1 MNRIKMEIDAISE
14 NEGLARVC
22 VAAFAARLD
31 PTLEEIND
39 VKTAVSEA
47 VTNAVIHGYDMQDG
61 IITLEGALEDN
72 KLTVTVSDNG
82 IGIPDIK
89 KAREPLYTGK
99 PEAERSGMG
108 FTIMEEFM
116 DELYVKSELGKGTS
130 VTMVKTIEVDNE
142 R

>member
-1 MNRIKMEIDAISE
+1 MNKMKLEFSSRSD
-14 NEGLARVC
+14 NERFARMT
-22 VAAFAARLD
+22 VAAFILELD
-31 PTLEEIND
+31 PTVEELSEI
-39 VKTAVSEA
+39 KTAVSEA
-47 VTNAVIHGYDMQDG
+47 VTNAVIHGYDSNEG
-61 IITLEGALEDN
+61 IITLEGTLEDN
-72 KLTVTVSDNG
+72 KLTITVSDNG
-82 IGIPDIK
+82 IGIEDIE

-116 DELYVKSELGKGTS
+116 DELYVKSTPGKGTS

>member
-1 MNRIKMEIDAISE
+1 MNKMKLEFSSRSD
-14 NEGLARVC
+14 NERFARMAVTAFILA
-22 VAAFAARLD
+22 LD
-31 PTLEEIND
+31 PTLEQLSEI
-39 VKTAVSEA
+39 KTAVSEA
-47 VTNAVIHGYDMQDG
+47 VTNAVIHGYDMQEG
-61 IITLEGALEDN
+61 IITLEGTLEDN

>member
-1 MNRIKMEIDAISE
+1 MNKMKLEFSSRSD
-14 NEGLARVC
+14 NERFARMV
-22 VAAFAARLD
+22 VTAFILELD
-31 PTLEEIND
+31 PTLEQLSEI
-39 VKTAVSEA
+39 KTAVSEA
-47 VTNAVIHGYDMQDG
+47 VTNAVIHGYDMKEG
-61 IITLEGALEDN
+61 IITLEGTLEDN

-82 IGIPDIK
+82 VGISDIK

-99 PEAERSGMG
+99 PEEERSGMG

-116 DELYVKSELGKGTS
+116 DELYVESESGKGTS